1 MKLVLDHVHC
11 QASTLTVLNLRILRP
26 DNSLIRKMD
35 TMDIRCVDGKWMVL
49 PQESVQGN
57 AVVLVMLKHG
67 SPLSGSRLIN
77 LWKIGCEDG
86 KW

>member
-1 MKLVLDHVHC
+1 MKLVLDHVQW
-11 QASTLTVLNLRILRP
+11 QASTLTVLNLRILQP
-26 DNSLIRKMD
+26 DSSLIRKMD
-35 TMDIRCVDGKWMVL
+35 TMEIHCVDGKWMVL
-49 PQESVQGN
+49 PQESVQGK

-77 LWKIGCEDG
+77 LWKIGSEDG